1 MNEDTHDPGDRRI
14 DELTSRTADDVAA
27 LAHEYAG
34 VARHEVAVA
43 GERALWPAAIAA
55 IGGLIA
61 VVGTGLLIASPAVPS
76 ANKRLKRRVR
86 FVAFAYL
93 GLGAVGA
100 VIGGGALLA
109 TVRSAL
115 PRTRHNVKEAVDVV
129 RDRI

>member
-1 MNEDTHDPGDRRI
+1 
-14 DELTSRTADDVAA
+14 
-27 LAHEYAG
+27 
-34 VARHEVAVA
+34 
-43 GERALWPAAIAA
+43 
-55 IGGLIA
+55 
-61 VVGTGLLIASPAVPS
+61 LIASPAVPS